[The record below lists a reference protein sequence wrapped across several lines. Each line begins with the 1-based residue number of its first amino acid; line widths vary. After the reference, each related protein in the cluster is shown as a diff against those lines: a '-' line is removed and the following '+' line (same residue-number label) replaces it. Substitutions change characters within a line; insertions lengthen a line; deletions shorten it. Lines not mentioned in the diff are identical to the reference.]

1 MQFLKNKTIA
11 IAIVTLLMLSM
22 ATSVVLIPKASA
34 HTPIWQIPTYA
45 YIQGLP
51 DPIGVGQTTLI
62 YVWLN
67 QVYGA
72 GFDVAGQP
80 VSSASLANTYRFH
93 NYQLSIT
100 APDGQVT
107 TKTFDVV
114 SDTTSSI
121 GYAFTPTVVGTYNLS
136 FVFPG
141 QVYGAN
147 GNGNPNSVL
156 MNDTY
161 LPSSAKG
168 TLTVQQDPVA
178 SYPGSYPL
186 PTEYWTRPIYGENPY
201 WWSISSNWL
210 GTGSPVNS
218 ATGTGTLTGFTS
230 GSYIQRFPGDAVGP
244 LTSHV
249 MWTKS
254 LQSSGGVVGGNNYAI
269 QGDTY
274 FEGSAYTNRFQ
285 NPIIMNGR
293 IYFTEPSSYFGT
305 NGPTDSVD
313 LRTGQLIWS
322 RLDVPALSFGYIYDH
337 HDPDQHG
344 AFPAILATAN
354 FARLFDAETG
364 NQLFNVTGVPTG
376 GIAQGPQ
383 GEQLRYVFTNLGNST
398 VPNWVLAEW
407 NSSKLWNYAVN
418 SYTGGSLLYP
428 SIINATI
435 LGGSSAGA
443 STTQALISTIPVPYS
458 GTTGTLSNGTGGY
471 PVPYGS
477 NLQVNGGVFNSNDPQ
492 NRYDWNVSV
501 PWLNTMGSQT
511 VLTNTTQS
519 NGTPNIITGSNGV
532 NPVTTIATF
541 AGNMLICRNG
551 SLPAAPQSA
560 VTYSWTPYTYF
571 AVNLNASKGAIGNIL
586 WMNTLNPP
594 TGNLTVQQGLADPT
608 ANGGTGVFVES
619 YKETMQWIG
628 YSMATGAKL
637 WGPTASQTALDY
649 YGAPYY
655 PFLAGQLAYGRLYS
669 AAMGGIVYSYDLSN
683 GQLLWTFGNG
693 GLGNT
698 TNSGFETPGNYPL
711 FINAVGNGV
720 VYLVTTEHTPQTP
733 IYKGSLVYA
742 LNATDGT
749 QIWTF
754 NSYVGEFSGMSFAIA
769 DGYATFFNGY
779 DNQVYTLGRGPSAT
793 TVDAPKIGVDSGR
806 SIVILSLIH
815 I

>member
-1 MQFLKNKTIA
+1 
-11 IAIVTLLMLSM
+11 
-22 ATSVVLIPKASA
+22 
-34 HTPIWQIPTYA
+34 
-45 YIQGLP
+45 
-51 DPIGVGQTTLI
+51 
-62 YVWLN
+62 
-67 QVYGA
+67 
-72 GFDVAGQP
+72 
-80 VSSASLANTYRFH
+80 
-93 NYQLSIT
+93 
-100 APDGQVT
+100 
-107 TKTFDVV
+107 
-114 SDTTSSI
+114 
-121 GYAFTPTVVGTYNLS
+121 
-136 FVFPG
+136 
-141 QVYGAN
+141 
-147 GNGNPNSVL
+147 
-156 MNDTY
+156 
-161 LPSSAKG
+161 
-168 TLTVQQDPVA
+168 
-178 SYPGSYPL
+178 
-186 PTEYWTRPIYGENPY
+186 
-201 WWSISSNWL
+201 
-210 GTGSPVNS
+210 
-218 ATGTGTLTGFTS
+218 
-230 GSYIQRFPGDAVGP
+230 
-244 LTSHV
+244 
-249 MWTKS
+249 
-254 LQSSGGVVGGNNYAI
+254 
-269 QGDTY
+269 
-274 FEGSAYTNRFQ
+274 
-285 NPIIMNGR
+285 
-293 IYFTEPSSYFGT
+293 
-305 NGPTDSVD
+305 
-313 LRTGQLIWS
+313 
-322 RLDVPALSFGYIYDH
+322 
-337 HDPDQHG
+337 
-344 AFPAILATAN
+344 
-354 FARLFDAETG
+354 
-364 NQLFNVTGVPTG
+364 
-376 GIAQGPQ
+376 
-383 GEQLRYVFTNLGNST
+383 
-398 VPNWVLAEW
+398 
-407 NSSKLWNYAVN
+407 
-418 SYTGGSLLYP
+418 
-428 SIINATI
+428 
-435 LGGSSAGA
+435 
-443 STTQALISTIPVPYS
+443 
-458 GTTGTLSNGTGGY
+458 
-471 PVPYGS
+471 
-477 NLQVNGGVFNSNDPQ
+477 
-492 NRYDWNVSV
+492 
-501 PWLNTMGSQT
+501 

-806 SIVILSLIH
+806 SIVISGTVTDISTGANQATQTARFPNGVPVASDANMKDWMGYVYQQKPMPDSNSFTGVAVSIDVIDSNGNHRNIGTATTDTSGSYSLNWVPDIDGKYTVIATFKGTNGYWPSYSETSFAVDPAH
-815 I
+815 PTLAPTQAPGSSTVDTYFAPAVIGIILAIIIVGAVIIVVQRKRL